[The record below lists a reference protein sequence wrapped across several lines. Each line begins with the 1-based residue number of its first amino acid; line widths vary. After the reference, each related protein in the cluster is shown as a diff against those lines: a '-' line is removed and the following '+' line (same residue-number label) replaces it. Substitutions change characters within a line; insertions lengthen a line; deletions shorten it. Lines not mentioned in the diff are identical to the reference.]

1 MSCQN
6 LYKWMGEASEN
17 IIIGIMLSIIIPV
30 ALVIWFV
37 NVIFYTS
44 YSHEG
49 KFCNYQ
55 PASQFEVYSLFM

>member
-1 MSCQN
+1 MSRQN

-17 IIIGIMLSIIIPV
+17 IIIGMMLSIIIPV

-49 KFCNYQ
+49 K
-55 PASQFEVYSLFM
+55 

>member
-1 MSCQN
+1 MSGQN
-6 LYKWMGEASEN
+6 RYKWMGEASEN
-17 IIIGIMLSIIIPV
+17 IILGMMLSVIIPV

-49 KFCNYQ
+49 KRCILSSATHFDID
-55 PASQFEVYSLFM
+55 